1 MGRDVMSHGQTLHSQ
16 VLPPQGVSDDE
27 LRRRADALRQA
38 GLLKAARA
46 VETELRW
53 RRAKGD

>member
-1 MGRDVMSHGQTLHSQ
+1 MSHGQTLHSQ